1 MSDYEY
7 EIKKTG
13 NNEYRV
19 TPIPA
24 AGCGAG
30 CGIIGPILLGFI
42 GFLLLG
48 NAFMDDGGSWVWEIL
63 SNPLVAV
70 PLFVIVGIPVIVLV
84 IGFIAAIVSSKK

>member
-13 NNEYRV
+13 NNKYTV

-30 CGIIGPILLGFI
+30 CGIIVPILLGFI

-48 NAFMDDGGSWVWEIL
+48 NAIMDDG
-63 SNPLVAV
+63 AA
-70 PLFVIVGIPVIVLV
+70 
-84 IGFIAAIVSSKK
+84 GFGRSSATLLLPFPYL

>member
-7 EIKKTG
+7 EIKQTG
-13 NNEYRV
+13 KNEYKV
-19 TPIPA
+19 TPVPA

-48 NAFMDDGGSWVWEIL
+48 NAIMDDGGWVWEIL

-84 IGFIAAIVSSKK
+84 IGFIVAIISSKK